1 MIGRL
6 TVSGQRFEILVDPYK
21 ALDFKKGSKLNLD
34 EILAYPAIYHDVRT
48 TKVVSSQDLQKFFG
62 TTDIYKVAER
72 IIREGDLQLTTD
84 QRRQMVEQKKN
95 QIASIIS
102 KKGINPQTNTPHPLQ
117 RILNAMD
124 QAGVNVDPF
133 QEAEFQ
139 VDRVIKEIKT
149 IVPIKFQKIEFQ
161 FKIAPQFAGRAF
173 QVLKGIGVVK
183 QEHWLNDGSLQVAV
197 EVLAGLQDE
206 LVQKISNLTH
216 GQFESKILK
225 REDV

>member
-1 MIGRL
+1 L

-21 ALDFKKGSKLNLD
+21 ALEFKRGSKLNLD

-62 TTDIYKVAER
+62 TADIFKVAER
-72 IIREGDLQLTTD
+72 IIRDGDLQLTTE
-84 QRRQMVEQKKN
+84 QRRGMVEQKRN

-139 VDRVIKEIKT
+139 VDRVIKDIKA

-161 FKIAPQFAGRAF
+161 FKILPQFAGRAF
-173 QVLKGIGVVK
+173 QLFKGIGTVK
-183 QEHWLNDGSLQVAV
+183 QEHWLNDGSLQVTV

-206 LVQKISNLTH
+206 LIQKISSLTH

-225 REDV
+225 REDL

>member
-1 MIGRL
+1 VIGRL